1 MMSQPAS
8 VEAESADG
16 LSILFETMVENSEAL
31 EKEQITFQGK
41 AGDSVSLGSG
51 LPEITDLI
59 ISLGSAGAF
68 TALAAVFR
76 TYFGR
81 RPKGIIR
88 LSVKTKQKTVE
99 FTAENSDSDQV
110 ARSLKGLLS

>member
-59 ISLGSAGAF
+59 ISLGSAGAVHS
-68 TALAAVFR
+68 A
-76 TYFGR
+76 GR
-81 RPKGIIR
+81 CIPNLLRPPPQRDYSFIC
-88 LSVKTKQKTVE
+88 
-99 FTAENSDSDQV
+99 
-110 ARSLKGLLS
+110 

>member
-68 TALAAVFR
+68 TALAAVFEL
-76 TYFGR
+76 TSAGA
-81 RPKGIIR
+81 PKGLFVYLLRPNKKPLSLPRKIPTQIR
-88 LSVKTKQKTVE
+88 
-99 FTAENSDSDQV
+99 
-110 ARSLKGLLS
+110 